1 MYDYTAMDDDTKEEL
16 PKKTISDE
24 TLLRLAASLT
34 HVQAE
39 KVAIQLKID
48 QGHISTLRRMYMEDA
63 ELFAYRLLQKW
74 WDDCQ
79 LDEDEAKNE
88 LSKALRSN
96 QLAGLARTVLG
107 LQDNAESNYIVP
119 Y

>member
-1 MYDYTAMDDDTKEEL
+1 MDGDTKKEL

-48 QGHISTLRRMYMEDA
+48 QGHIFTLRRMYMEDA

-79 LDEDEAKNE
+79 LDENEAKNE

-107 LQDNAESNYIVP
+107 LQDDTESNIIVP
-119 Y
+119 YS